1 MNKHQLEFAVQWLEN
16 QERILQEVS
25 EDQTTKD
32 DFTRG
37 FNKGIRFANKYYK
50 KSIIEL
56 RQILDGCLVDDVD
69 FDGGEEHAS

>member
-37 FNKGIRFANKYYK
+37 FNKGVRFANKYYK
-50 KSIIEL
+50 ESIKEL
-56 RQILDGCLVDDVD
+56 RQLLDGYLVEDVD
-69 FDGGEEHAS
+69 LDGAEAV